1 VLTVFPWSARVLGQW
16 VEQFRGLFGLFGQAA
31 PGGGAL

>member
-16 VEQFRGLFGLFGQAA
+16 VEQFRGLFGQAA